1 MAAFI
6 SDEELKLK
14 AGDEVVAYVHE
25 LRLQVETHKARAD
38 AAVINAEQACSLIEQ
53 KFLSLT
59 EQFGQL
65 EHEKQQ
71 SMATLERRAGELGQ
85 AQGKVHKLELDAV
98 SKIFLA
104 DFF

>member
-1 MAAFI
+1 MMATYF
-6 SDEELKLK
+6 SDEELKQR
-14 AGDEVVAYVHE
+14 AGEDVVEYVHE

-71 SMATLERRAGELGQ
+71 SMATLERRSGELAQ
-85 AQGKVHKLELDAV
+85 AQGKAHKLELDAV
-98 SKIFLA
+98 SGF
-104 DFF
+104 